1 MSELSLGELPPVTEV
16 IPHRPP
22 FLFLDEITDFNRA
35 GSANG
40 RWLARPDADF
50 FEGHFPGRPMVPGVI
65 LTEAIAQLGAYCIIT
80 LDRTGPEPT
89 ERIPLFGGI
98 DKVRFR
104 RMVEPGDT
112 VDLHIELTRMSARA
126 GRGTGTASVN
136 GELAANAE
144 LFFVMA

>member
-1 MSELSLGELPPVTEV
+1 MPGNLPLVTDV
-16 IPHRPP
+16 IPHRSP
-22 FLFLDEITDFNRA
+22 FLFLDEITGFDPDRA
-35 GSANG
+35 SAEG

-50 FEGHFPGRPMVPGVI
+50 FEGHFPDRPMVPGVI

-104 RMVEPGDT
+104 RMVEPGDL
-112 VDLHIELTRMSARA
+112 VNLHIELTRMSARA
-126 GRGTGTASVN
+126 GRGTGTASVD